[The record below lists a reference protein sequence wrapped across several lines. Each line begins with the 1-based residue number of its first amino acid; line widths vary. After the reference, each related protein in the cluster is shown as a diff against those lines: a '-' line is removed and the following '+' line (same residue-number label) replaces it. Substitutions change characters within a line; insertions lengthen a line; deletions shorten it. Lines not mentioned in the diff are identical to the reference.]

1 MIVRG
6 AGPQAQQV
14 RAVLV
19 EDLGGVHAV
28 AQGLVHGAALTV
40 HGPAVGQALLEG
52 GPPLQRAHGHQQ
64 GALEPAAILVQ
75 ALNIHGGGPEALGA
89 LHRGIVGG
97 AGIEPAVQ
105 GVALLLEACGLAA
118 VGAGEALR
126 QHVLRLHLEPGVGA
140 LLFKEACDGV
150 DGLGGADGL
159 AAVRAVEHRDR
170 QAPAALAADAP
181 VGALQDHGAQAVLAP
196 GGHPAHV
203 LAGGDGVILE
213 GLHGA
218 EPLGS
223 GTEDDGLLAAPAV
236 GIAVD
241 DLLAGKQGPG
251 VLHILEDH
259 GVGLLGLHAGVLAGI
274 VGVAALVV
282 HGHHH
287 VHAVAQAGLIVV
299 GAEAGGGVDAA
310 GTGVHGDIVRQHQAA
325 GLGQE
330 GMAGQHVLEEGTG
343 VGLHDLIAVEA
354 ADAHDLLRQGLR
366 HDIQLVAAL
375 RLDDGV
381 ALRRVQGNG
390 QVAGQGP
397 DGGGPD
403 DEAELALVQ
412 VGELAQVVVHGELH
426 IHRGAGVVLILD
438 LRLGQGG
445 LVVGAPVHGLEAL
458 VDVTVFVHLAE
469 HPDLPGLKARV
480 HGLVG
485 VVPVGHHAHAL
496 EALPLHVDIVV
507 GELVAGGA
515 EIRHAHGLVVE
526 LVLLDDGGLN
536 GHAVV
541 VPAGDIGGVVP
552 AHGIAA
558 VDEVLQGLVQGVAHV
573 QGAVGEGRAV
583 VEGEQGLALVLLQ
596 QLVVKVQLLPIAQ
609 HLRLPLGQARPH
621 GKAGLR
627 HIQRLFVLHVLPP
640 YTKIVFENQ

>member
-1 MIVRG
+1 M
-6 AGPQAQQV
+6 
-14 RAVLV
+14 
-19 EDLGGVHAV
+19 
-28 AQGLVHGAALTV
+28 
-40 HGPAVGQALLEG
+40 
-52 GPPLQRAHGHQQ
+52 
-64 GALEPAAILVQ
+64 
-75 ALNIHGGGPEALGA
+75 
-89 LHRGIVGG
+89 GG
-97 AGIEPAVQ
+97 AGVEPAVQ
-105 GVALLLEACGLAA
+105 GVGLLLEAGVLAA

-126 QHVLRLHLEPGVGA
+126 QHILRLHLEPGVGA
-140 LLFKEACDGV
+140 LLFKDIGDGV
-150 DGLGGADGL
+150 DGLVGADGL
-159 AAVRAVEHRDR
+159 AAVLAVEHRDG

-196 GGHPAHV
+196 GGDPADV
-203 LAGGDGVILE
+203 LAGGDGVVLE

-218 EPLGS
+218 EPLG
-223 GTEDDGLLAAPAV
+223 GGPEDDGLLAAPAV

-241 DLLAGKQGPG
+241 DLLTGKQGTG
-251 VLHILEDH
+251 LLHILKDH
-259 GVGLLGLHAGVLAGI
+259 GVGFLGLHTGILAGV

-330 GMAGQHVLEEGTG
+330 GMAGQHILIEGAG

-354 ADAHDLLRQGLR
+354 ADAHDLPRQSLG
-366 HDIQLVAAL
+366 HDIQLAVGGL
-375 RLDDGV
+375 HHGV
-381 ALRRVQGNG
+381 ALVGVQGDG

-403 DEAELALVQ
+403 DEAQLALVQ
-412 VGELAQVVVHGELH
+412 VGELAQVIVHGELH

-438 LRLGQGG
+438 LGLGQGG

-458 VDVTVFVHLAE
+458 VDVAVFIHLAE
-469 HPDLPGLKARV
+469 DTDLPGLEAGV

-485 VVPVGHHAHAL
+485 VLPVGHHAHAL
-496 EALPLHVDIVV
+496 EALPLDVDIVV

-526 LVLLDDGGLN
+526 LVLLDDGGLD

-541 VPAGDIGGVVP
+541 VPAGDIGGVIAP
-552 AHGIAA
+552 HGIAA

-583 VEGEQGLALVLLQ
+583 VEGEQGLSLVLLQ

-621 GKAGLR
+621 GKAGLG

-640 YTKIVFENQ
+640 L